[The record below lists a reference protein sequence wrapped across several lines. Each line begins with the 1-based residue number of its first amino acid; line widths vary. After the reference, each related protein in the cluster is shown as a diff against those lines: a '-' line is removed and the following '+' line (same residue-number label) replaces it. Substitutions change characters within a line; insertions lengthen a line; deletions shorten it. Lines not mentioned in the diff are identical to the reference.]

1 MSKVAFK
8 VYVLLKDVDPIDKI
22 LMQQKYN
29 FPKKMIHEAYL
40 ELCTGYRLPTVE
52 EGEKIGWETL
62 ARIAL
67 TKEKIKDCGS

>member
-29 FPKKMIHEAYL
+29 LPKKNDPQSLFGAMYGISTSNGRRRWEDRVGDVGAY
-40 ELCTGYRLPTVE
+40 RFN
-52 EGEKIGWETL
+52 
-62 ARIAL
+62 
-67 TKEKIKDCGS
+67 